1 MFFENSLIY
10 FPSVYPEGDW
20 QPYGLAFEDAWFE
33 AADGVKLHGWY
44 VPHEQPRAVLLFA
57 HGNAGNLSHRAEGI
71 NTLVKRLHVSVMIFD
86 YRGYGR
92 STGNPHEAGI
102 LADARAARR
111 WLATRAG
118 VAESQ
123 IVLMGESLGG
133 GVMVDLAAADG
144 ARGLILEN
152 TFSSMPDVA
161 AFHYP
166 WLPARWLMRTRLDS
180 FAKIGNYH
188 GPLLEIHGDADR
200 IVPLT
205 LAQRLYEAA
214 NPPKQFVII
223 PQGDH
228 NDPRR
233 GLAYQ
238 ALDQFLDTLPA
249 ESNANV
255 YDVQ

>member
-20 QPYGLAFEDAWFE
+20 QPHGLAFEDAWFE
-33 AADGVKLHGWY
+33 ADGKKLHGWY

-57 HGNAGNLSHRAEGI
+57 HGNAGNLSYRAESI
-71 NTLVKRLHVSVMIFD
+71 DTLVKRLRVSVMIFD

-92 STGNPHEAGI
+92 STGSPNEAGI

-111 WLATRAG
+111 WLAHRAG
-118 VAESQ
+118 IRESR

-133 GVMVDLAAADG
+133 AVVVDLAAADG

-152 TFSSMPDVA
+152 TFSSMADVA
-161 AFHYP
+161 AFHYS
-166 WLPARWLMRTRLDS
+166 WLPVRWLMRTRLDS
-180 FAKIGNYH
+180 LAKIGNYH
-188 GPLLEIHGDADR
+188 GPLLEIHGDADS

-223 PQGDH
+223 PHGDH

-238 ALDQFLDTLPA
+238 AIDRFLDTLPA
-249 ESNANV
+249 ESNASMH
-255 YDVQ
+255 DVP